1 MDKLINVLSI
11 VCKSKFIEHTHI
23 IGTLNKE
30 IYNSTILY
38 NEIKDFSFQ
47 PRRKTKLMYAAY
59 KGDVKRLRWL
69 LARNASIN
77 KQCHKDAVGQCSNAL
92 MFASAEGHLN
102 IVCELLAKNADTNIG
117 RISDGCTSLMWAT
130 TKGHLDIVHE
140 LILYGAKINA
150 LRKNGLNALM
160 MGCEAGHFNIITKL
174 IEEGAQI
181 NSKTY
186 DLEMTPFMFACQAGQ
201 LEIVRKLLSYESLN
215 VDLLNLD
222 NYDALMLAIEENHL
236 LVVREI
242 LTKGISVRDNKY
254 IDIAIKNNNFDMV
267 RELILYGAKVN
278 NLKYLEIAHTNK
290 NNELLNILM
299 NYLTNEEKMKLIN
312 EWMNSKTIM
321 HVEKVEKKIEKKT
334 RVSKK

>member
-11 VCKSKFIEHTHI
+11 VCKSKFIENTHI
-23 IGTLNKE
+23 IGTLNRE
-30 IYNSTILY
+30 FYYSISLY
-38 NEIKDFSFQ
+38 NIIKDDSYGH
-47 PRRKTKLMYAAY
+47 RKKTKLMYASY

-69 LARNASIN
+69 LARNVSVD
-77 KQCHKDAVGQCSNAL
+77 KQCHKDSVGQCSNAL

-160 MGCEAGHFNIITKL
+160 MGCEAGHLNIVTKL

-201 LEIVRKLLSYESLN
+201 LEIVRKLLSYPSLN

-254 IDIAIKNNNFDMV
+254 IDIAIRNNNFDMV

-278 NLKYLEIAHTNK
+278 NRNYLEIAYTNE
-290 NNELLNILM
+290 NDNLLNLLM
-299 NYLTNEEKMKLIN
+299 SYLVREEKIILLD
-312 EWMNSKTIM
+312 EWMQCKREKNSEIK
-321 HVEKVEKKIEKKT
+321 KVSVK
-334 RVSKK
+334 SKKNKK